1 MEKFNY
7 YFNTKK
13 RIESVLNGPI
23 NKKTLPSVLFNLV
36 WYSYYNISTE
46 EKDIINYI
54 EQWLDKKTDC
64 FHLSAY
70 AKAIKSYI
78 RNMKDMPWREINDTV
93 KIRESE
99 LEYISSFNDIKK
111 EKLLFCYL
119 AIAKFKDLSRS
130 QPSHWESESD
140 TMVFKMARVTI
151 PSADRDYYI
160 HELINQEP
168 CARIY
173 LNYKNDDTSKR
184 IDYISDDENDKVILE
199 LDETNY
205 YELAYTYLN
214 WKNKGGYKKC
224 KNCGRLFKVSIHT
237 LSRGKPKKGERDSRA
252 QYCISCAPQYETQY
266 KDKDV
271 LSDNY
276 EAKKIICVN
285 CGEIVYLNSYS
296 DSRTCRCEKC
306 QNQLLKEQWKIAS
319 QKYRDNKKDK
329 SS

>member
-36 WYSYYNISTE
+36 WYSYYNISIE

-140 TMVFKMARVTI
+140 TTVFKMARVTI

-199 LDETNY
+199 LDETSY

-224 KNCGRLFKVSIHT
+224 KNCGRLFRVSIHT

-271 LSDNY
+271 LSDTY
-276 EAKKIICVN
+276 EAKKIVCVD
-285 CGEIVYLNSYS
+285 CGEIVYLNSYKNTE
-296 DSRTCRCEKC
+296 TCRCSSCQQKRDKQMTNERVKRFREKE
-306 QNQLLKEQWKIAS
+306 KM
-319 QKYRDNKKDK
+319 
-329 SS
+329 